1 MKDYRLTRL
10 HPSIRKVDADTI
22 EVARF
27 ENGSL
32 RWVLWFTFVLMLF
45 FFLRSWWQQDVL
57 WDNVRIWLDSERF
70 WYESYQNHLKPTYS
84 SIRGMSFE
92 EFRDMMLNADNDP
105 DLQNLHKYRWIS
117 GMNYILVVVFSFY
130 LAFLINLRPV
140 RFNRKY
146 GVAYTY
152 NFWGFFISDVGHE
165 CRNLQFERRVIGSN
179 RPAARFDSGVLAW
192 GGLYVYLR
200 SYRFPWRRRPWMLGC
215 YPALYAGQNDDIAK
229 GIRSFMCDPD
239 YPAWVDQLERQPPLR
254 TWRRLNQIAFNF
266 TLRPLFWPKRKTER
280 LIQQH
285 IARRSRR

>member
-1 MKDYRLTRL
+1 MTMADYYLTRL
-10 HPSIRKVDADTI
+10 RSSIRKVDENTI

-32 RWVLWFTFVLMLF
+32 RWVLWFTFGLMLF
-45 FFLRSWWQQDVL
+45 FFLRSWWQQDEL
-57 WDNVRIWLDSERF
+57 WENVRMWLDSDRV
-70 WYESYQNHLKPTYS
+70 WYEDYQKKLARGS
-84 SIRGMSFE
+84 SSVVGVSFE
-92 EFRDMMLNADNDP
+92 DFKRKMLSLP
-105 DLQNLHKYRWIS
+105 YHKYTWIA
-117 GMNYILVVVFSFY
+117 GMNYVLTVVFTFY

-152 NFWGFFISDVGHE
+152 NFWGFFISDAGPE